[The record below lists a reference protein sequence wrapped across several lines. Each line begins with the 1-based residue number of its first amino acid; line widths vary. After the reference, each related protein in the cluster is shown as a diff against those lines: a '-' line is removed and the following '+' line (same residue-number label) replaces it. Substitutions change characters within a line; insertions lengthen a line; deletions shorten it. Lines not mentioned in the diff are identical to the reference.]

1 MMSPPVRLLAL
12 NWALDDP
19 PAMIHRICGDRV
31 LHRGDNHQTL
41 RADKSTAKFHEEVI
55 WSFINDTQDLA
66 AAEVDAIVEME
77 IEESFRQAVERAVKG
92 VVKILGL
99 ELPSEGKITEAL
111 HVIEGYVPA
120 TKKRDEQRK
129 KAGAP
134 RYYALLPEMDL
145 LDCLDERLSKS
156 DVDKEIRDAWV
167 VLKEGGRVLERP
179 HVTIV
184 HKNSIHTE
192 ADLWNRCVAL
202 HAQVNPPSFMGYL
215 GKVMWNGR
223 VMALTLEDFTVERD
237 GADGSLE
244 GAEFVQRL
252 PPDVRKRLHITVGTM
267 SRDILPVEAKSMIE
281 SWKDKSEDGVKIL
294 KLNDVVVRGRIKGL
308 FG

>member
-41 RADKSTAKFHEEVI
+41 RADKSTAKSHEEVI

-66 AAEVDAIVEME
+66 AAEVDAIVDME
-77 IEESFRQAVERAVKG
+77 IEENFRQAVERAVKG

-99 ELPSEGKITEAL
+99 ELPSEEGITEAL
-111 HVIEGYVPA
+111 HAIEGYVPA
-120 TKKRDEQRK
+120 TKKRDEQKK

-145 LDCLDERLSKS
+145 FDYLDERLSES

-167 VLKEGGRVLERP
+167 TLKEGGRVPERP

-184 HKNSIHTE
+184 HKNNINTE

-202 HAQVNPPSFMGYL
+202 HVQVNPPSFTGYL

-223 VMALTLEDFTVERD
+223 VMAITVEDFGVEED
-237 GADGSLE
+237 GPDGSQE

-252 PPDVRKRLHITVGTM
+252 PPDLRERLHITVGTR

-281 SWKDKSEDGVKIL
+281 LWNDRSKDGVSIL
-294 KLNDVVVRGRIKGL
+294 ELNDVVVRGRIKGL
-308 FG
+308 FA